1 MHSLSPLLCFT
12 EHVQYSRAAG
22 EVVRPRVPLEAC
34 LASYSAPEEVM
45 DFYSTALKAKTTA
58 TK

>member
-1 MHSLSPLLCFT
+1 MYFLLFGKYFT
-12 EHVQYSRAAG
+12 QVMEYNRAAA

-34 LASYSAPEEVM
+34 LASYSSPEEVM
-45 DFYSTALKAKTTA
+45 DFFSTALKAKTTA